1 MDVDMGMDISRG
13 MYLDIDMNMNI
24 HIPEAAIEKTCDVLI
39 HRKMFS
45 ECLPSLTQVGEVDSV
60 YPSS

>member
-1 MDVDMGMDISRG
+1 MDVDMGMDISIG

-24 HIPEAAIEKTCDVLI
+24 HIPEAAIEKTCDALI

-45 ECLPSLTQVGEVDSV
+45 ECLALFEPSRRN
-60 YPSS
+60 